1 MIPAK
6 RLVMILGFQRSGTT
20 AMFETLASSPGVLPR
35 HEEADDDI
43 YDDYFLRPEP
53 QIRPLL
59 AALPGTV
66 LLKPVRESRRRS
78 PLEVATE
85 YSDYDLSIIWLYRDP
100 VNVFQ
105 SWLEKGWVKSMPQEF
120 ASHWMTR
127 NEGCLDSRGALGD
140 TLIMVR
146 YEDLVAHPACV
157 EDLAGRLGL
166 AVQSTLRADR
176 NVGRTCLPADVQE
189 KIDAVTRAT
198 LATLDY
204 ARSIRPPA

>member
-1 MIPAK
+1 MRAK

-20 AMFETLASSPGVLPR
+20 AMFETLASSPGVSPR
-35 HEEADDDI
+35 HEAADDDI
-43 YDDYFLRPEP
+43 YDDYFLRPES

-176 NVGRTCLPADVQE
+176 NAGRACVAADVQE
-189 KIDAVTRAT
+189 KIDAVTGAT
-198 LATLDY
+198 LATLDN
-204 ARSIRPPA
+204 ARSIRPPV

>member
-1 MIPAK
+1 MRAK

-20 AMFETLASSPGVLPR
+20 AMFETLASSPGVSPR

-43 YDDYFLRPEP
+43 YDDYFLRSES

-127 NEGCLDSRGALGD
+127 NEGCLDSRAALGD
-140 TLIMVR
+140 NLIVVR

-176 NVGRTCLPADVQE
+176 NAGRACVAADVQE
-189 KIDAVTRAT
+189 KIDAVTGAT
-198 LATLDY
+198 LATLDN
-204 ARSIRPPA
+204 ARSIRPPV

>member
-1 MIPAK
+1 MRAK

-20 AMFETLASSPGVLPR
+20 AMFETLASSPGVSPR

-43 YDDYFLRPEP
+43 YDDYFLRSES

-127 NEGCLDSRGALGD
+127 NEGCLDSRAALGD
-140 TLIMVR
+140 NLIVVR

-176 NVGRTCLPADVQE
+176 NAGRACVAADVQE
-189 KIDAVTRAT
+189 KIDAVTGAT
-198 LATLDY
+198 LATLDN

>member
-1 MIPAK
+1 MPAK

-20 AMFETLASSPGVLPR
+20 AMFETLASSPGVSPR

-43 YDDYFLRPEP
+43 YDDYFLRPES

-127 NEGCLDSRGALGD
+127 NEGCLDSRDALGD

-146 YEDLVAHPACV
+146 YEDLVAHPACM

-189 KIDAVTRAT
+189 KIDT
-198 LATLDY
+198 LTCTTVEELDN
-204 ARSIRPPA
+204 ARSIRPIT

>member
-1 MIPAK
+1 MPAK

-20 AMFETLASSPGVLPR
+20 AMFETLASSPGVSPR

-43 YDDYFLRPEP
+43 YDDYFLRPES

-100 VNVFQ
+100 VNVYQ
-105 SWLEKGWVKSMPQEF
+105 SWLEKGWLKSIPREF
-120 ASHWMTR
+120 ASQWMRR
-127 NEGCLDSRGALGD
+127 NEGCLDSRAALGD

-166 AVQSTLRADR
+166 SVQSTLRADR
-176 NVGRTCLPADVQE
+176 NVGRSSLPADVQE
-189 KIDAVTRAT
+189 TIDT
-198 LATLDY
+198 LTWTTVEKLDN
-204 ARSIRPPA
+204 ARSIRPTT

>member
-1 MIPAK
+1 M
-6 RLVMILGFQRSGTT
+6 
-20 AMFETLASSPGVLPR
+20 
-35 HEEADDDI
+35 
-43 YDDYFLRPEP
+43 
-53 QIRPLL
+53 
-59 AALPGTV
+59 

-100 VNVFQ
+100 VNVYR

-198 LATLDY
+198 LVTLDT